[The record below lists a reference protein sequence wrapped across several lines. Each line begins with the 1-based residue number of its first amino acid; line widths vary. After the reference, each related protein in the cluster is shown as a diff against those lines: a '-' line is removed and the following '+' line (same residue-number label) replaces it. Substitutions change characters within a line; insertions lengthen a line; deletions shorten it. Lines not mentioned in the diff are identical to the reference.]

1 MDSIL
6 QRIVAPLASEL
17 YGNPSHGSGTGG
29 MDEAEAEAEA
39 EAEVE
44 AEADVEVFAD
54 SLDHHHSFVVAY
66 AKEGG
71 DQGLDMHHDAS
82 EVTLNVCLGKTFVGG
97 GLTFCGRFGSPEH
110 RTRHCV
116 AAHAVGTAIMHLGRQ
131 RHGAN
136 DIDAGERL
144 NLILW
149 ARSSAFRSAAAF
161 GHVPPD
167 GYPKQPERGS
177 GPTGEGPPEPDRQ
190 CLSRANDVDYNE
202 QVLNWEIRNG
212 LRTQP
217 QPQDAQRRSD
227 LPECAACK
235 TLAPEAEPKAK
246 KGKRFI
252 AF

>member
-1 MDSIL
+1 
-6 QRIVAPLASEL
+6 
-17 YGNPSHGSGTGG
+17 
-29 MDEAEAEAEA
+29 
-39 EAEVE
+39 
-44 AEADVEVFAD
+44 
-54 SLDHHHSFVVAY
+54 VVAY

-82 EVTLNVCLGKTFVGG
+82 EVTLNVCLGKNFVGG
-97 GLTFCGRFGSPEH
+97 GRVDIEVYHPPIPYRPRPTVETPNVPMPHKTTNSSGLTFCGRFGSPEH

-177 GPTGEGPPEPDRQ
+177 GPAGEGPPEPDRQ

-202 QVLNWEIRNG
+202 QVLNWEVRNG
-212 LRTQP
+212 LRAQP
-217 QPQDAQRRSD
+217 PPQDAQRRSD
-227 LPECAACK
+227 PPECAVCK
-235 TLAPEAEPKAK
+235 TLAREAEPKAK